1 MNQNKPKCGVFK
13 VSKSTGQGRSTLAT
27 LSTFKLIFHYS
38 WLMIWSN
45 KIFDGETNWILSDRL
60 HEILIVNLE
69 REKMSLKIE
78 SVASVDLS

>member
-1 MNQNKPKCGVFK
+1 
-13 VSKSTGQGRSTLAT
+13 
-27 LSTFKLIFHYS
+27 
-38 WLMIWSN
+38 MIWSN